1 MGTSNVVERDGRRF
15 TVRPE
20 KVHIAPESSAPRDGF
35 DSETGRIREVVY
47 LGMVTRFLVDLD
59 AGGRLV
65 AVRQNLEACSQDALN
80 QRGNRVRLEWHPGH
94 TFDLTQ
100 RRDSDE
106 K

>member
-1 MGTSNVVERDGRRF
+1 M
-15 TVRPE
+15 RPE

-65 AVRQNLEACSQDALN
+65 AVRQNLETSSQDALN